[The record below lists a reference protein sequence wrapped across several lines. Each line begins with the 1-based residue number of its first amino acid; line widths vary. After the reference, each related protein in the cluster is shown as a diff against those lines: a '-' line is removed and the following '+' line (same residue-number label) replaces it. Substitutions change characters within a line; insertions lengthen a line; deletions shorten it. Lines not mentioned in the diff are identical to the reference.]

1 MLLPLLAATQPP
13 FLSVPRVDLTS
24 LGSPRVDLAAPLRPP
39 LFCSANCCVPALLA
53 RSLPCGPAVSPPPS
67 LPHCLGRYVAAS
79 FGESLVVAWAPRCC
93 RTATACYH
101 TASLPLA
108 PPPHTFLLLIFCAYH
123 YAAQLI
129 VAVLPRSPPRCF
141 AALLHHCLVRR
152 ITGCSIAASLLQNC
166 PAATASCHTASLR
179 LSDPILSLA
188 ALLCPST
195 GCHLAASLPPFFC
208 QIVALVV

>member
-1 MLLPLLAATQPP
+1 MILLLLVPPALILLLLCDHHFFARPIVAFLLCLPARCLAALLSRHLPRCLTVSVATLLHHSANHWLLPGRLAAAELPLLATTQPR
-13 FLSVPRVDLTS
+13 FLS
-24 LGSPRVDLAAPLRPP
+24 
-39 LFCSANCCVPALLA
+39 
-53 RSLPCGPAVSPPPS
+53 
-67 LPHCLGRYVAAS
+67 PH
-79 FGESLVVAWAPRCC
+79 
-93 RTATACYH
+93 
-101 TASLPLA
+101 
-108 PPPHTFLLLIFCAYH
+108 PPHTFLLLIFCACH